1 MPALSQ
7 SKLLDIRES
16 WVNDYVASAPLL
28 EQWDR
33 CNVVVLNWIL
43 SSFSQDVESNILTKL
58 PDCTCEAKAELI
70 DHGKL
75 LRLMQFLMG
84 LDDVYQPIRSSL
96 LTRKILP
103 EVKDAFVIDLR
114 KGKVVGYGSKFV
126 GLYLFD
132 KEYNVSTSVN
142 QNFVLEM
149 LNKVTPPDK
158 YSVQGPSG
166 GVTSL
171 RGEHAGRSDLVRLTI
186 PTTIP
191 DTTPVITPPA
201 TQTDTPVIPTET
213 PIITPTI
220 PPSPDY
226 TPASPDYSP

>member
-43 SSFSQDVESNILTKL
+43 SLFSQDVY
-58 PDCTCEAKAELI
+58 AKAELI

-84 LDDVYQPIRSSL
+84 LDDVYQPVRSSL

-114 KGKVVGYGSKFV
+114 KGKVMGYGSKFA

-132 KEYNVSTSVN
+132 KEYNVSASVN
-142 QNFVLEM
+142 QSLA
-149 LNKVTPPDK
+149 KPPFEAQMVPCAL
-158 YSVQGPSG
+158 SPPNPRHTLVHA
-166 GVTSL
+166 

-213 PIITPTI
+213 PIIAPTI